1 MHVRVCA
8 PKSSKSLKV
17 CFPPPTLTELHN
29 RCLSTQHTRER
40 ESSNLTLW
48 QPIKWRLL
56 WRTYR
61 NWTMPVPNIFLAGG
75 AVRASKSN
83 FKYHRYDFSYYS
95 QWLQMVYFAITQEKQ
110 ILISLPV
117 LPPTIHWTKVLNYVM
132 SLHTLHH
139 LMLECTSKQVWDD

>member
-1 MHVRVCA
+1 
-8 PKSSKSLKV
+8 
-17 CFPPPTLTELHN
+17 
-29 RCLSTQHTRER
+29 
-40 ESSNLTLW
+40 
-48 QPIKWRLL
+48 
-56 WRTYR
+56 
-61 NWTMPVPNIFLAGG
+61 MPVPNIFLAGG

-139 LMLECTSKQVWDD
+139 LMLECTSKQV